1 MKKQVL
7 TVFMAGILTASMSM
21 TALAGWEQEGTN
33 WKYNDNGNYA
43 ANGWYWIDGNNDGIA
58 ESYYFDNTG
67 ILARDTT
74 VEGYTVNADGT
85 WTVNGEIQTRTDVGV
100 VQTQSVAVNNGNA
113 ATGGVNHSAGYD
125 PAHPL
130 AGKIDE
136 WNLRISN
143 TGLIGASGIPICYD
157 NVQALLTNQMDKY
170 YIAPVGNSINP
181 ETGTQMYVSQEDY
194 DKGVMLENALYQWFC
209 NWLNGMDFENMSE
222 MDKAREIQ
230 KVLGQGVY
238 EGMGSLERNAY
249 YSVLIDKKGLCAE
262 YALTACSLAKALGL
276 KSAISGTGDHMVYY
290 IQVDGIAYMGS
301 NQVLNLDFPT
311 PDYVPFSN

>member
-1 MKKQVL
+1 MRKQVL

-21 TALAGWEQEGTN
+21 TALAGWEQEGNN
-33 WKYNDNGNYA
+33 WKYNDNGTYA

-74 VEGYTVNADGT
+74 VEGYTVNADGA
-85 WTVNGEIQTRTDVGV
+85 WTVSGEIQT
-100 VQTQSVAVNNGNA
+100 QNVAVNTGSA

-130 AGKIDE
+130 AGKIDA
-136 WNLRISN
+136 WNLRLTN
-143 TGLIGASGIPICYD
+143 TGWIGANMYICNE
-157 NVQALLTNQMDKY
+157 NVQALLTGQMDKY
-170 YIAPVGNSINP
+170 YIPPVGNSVNP
-181 ETGTQMYVSQEDY
+181 TTGTQMYVSQEDY
-194 DKGVMLENALYQWFC
+194 DKNVHNTQALYQWFC

-222 MDKAREIQ
+222 MDKAKEIQ

-238 EGMGSLERNAY
+238 EGMGSLERNGY
-249 YSVLIDKKGLCAE
+249 YSVLIDKKGLCTE

-276 KSAISGTGDHMVYY
+276 KSAISGTGDHTVYY
-290 IQVDGIAYMGS
+290 IRVNGIAYMGS

>member
-1 MKKQVL
+1 MRKQVL

-21 TALAGWEQEGTN
+21 TALAEWEQEGTN

-74 VEGYTVNADGT
+74 VEGYTVNADGA
-85 WTVNGEIQTRTDVGV
+85 WTVNGV

-136 WNLRISN
+136 WNLRLGN
-143 TGLIGASGIPICYD
+143 TGLIGASGFNIC
-157 NVQALLTNQMDKY
+157 NESFQALLTGQMDKY
-170 YIAPVGNSINP
+170 YMAPAGYSTNP
-181 ETGTQMYVSQEDY
+181 VTGSQVYISQQDY
-194 DKGVMLENALYQWFC
+194 DEGVMIENALYQWFC

-222 MDKAREIQ
+222 MDRAREIQ
-230 KVLGQGVY
+230 KVMSQIKFQWASSTTRY
-238 EGMGSLERNAY
+238 TY
-249 YSVLIDKKGLCAE
+249 YDTLINKKGSCAE
-262 YALTACSLAKALGL
+262 CAMTAGALAKALGL
-276 KSAISGTGDHMVYY
+276 KASISGTGEHMVYY
-290 IQVDGIAYMGS
+290 IQVDGKAYFGQ
-301 NQVLNLDFPT
+301 NETLNLNSPT
-311 PDYVPFSN
+311 PDNVYFQ

>member
-21 TALAGWEQEGTN
+21 TALAGWEQEGNN
-33 WKYNDNGNYA
+33 WKYNDNGAYA

-74 VEGYTVNADGT
+74 VEGYTVNADGA
-85 WTVNGEIQTRTDVGV
+85 WTVNGEIQT
-100 VQTQSVAVNNGNA
+100 QNVAVNNGGSD
-113 ATGGVNHSAGYD
+113 TGGVNHSAGYD

-136 WNLRISN
+136 WNLRITN
-143 TGLIGASGIPICYD
+143 TGLIGVNGNSINICNE

-170 YIAPVGNSINP
+170 YIPPVGNSTNP
-181 ETGTQMYVSQEDY
+181 DTGTQMYVSQEDY
-194 DKGVMLENALYQWFC
+194 DKNVHNTQALYQWFC

-238 EGMGSLERNAY
+238 DRDGVASRNGD
-249 YSVLIDKKGLCAE
+249 YSVLIDRRGQCSE
-262 YALTACSLAKALGL
+262 FALTACSLAKALGL
-276 KSAISGTGDHMVYY
+276 KSAISGTGNHSVYY
-290 IQVDGIAYMGS
+290 IQVDGKAYFGQ
-301 NQVLNLDFPT
+301 NNDLDLDWPT
-311 PDYVPFSN
+311 PDNVYFQ

>member
-74 VEGYTVNADGT
+74 VEGYTVNADGA
-85 WTVNGEIQTRTDVGV
+85 WTVSGEIQT
-100 VQTQSVAVNNGNA
+100 QNVAVNSGGV
-113 ATGGVNHSAGYD
+113 ATVGVNHNAGYD

-130 AGKIDE
+130 AGKIDA
-136 WNLRISN
+136 WNLRLTN
-143 TGLIGASGIPICYD
+143 TGWIGANMYICNE

-170 YIAPVGNSINP
+170 YIPPVGNSTNP
-181 ETGTQMYVSQEDY
+181 DTGTQMYVSQEDY
-194 DKGVMLENALYQWFC
+194 DKNVHNTQALYQWFC

-222 MDKAREIQ
+222 MDKAKEIQ

-238 EGMGSLERNAY
+238 EGMGSLERNGY
-249 YSVLIDKKGLCAE
+249 YSVLIDKKGLCTE

-276 KSAISGTGDHMVYY
+276 KSAISGTGDHTVYY
-290 IQVDGIAYMGS
+290 IRVNGIAYMGS

>member
-21 TALAGWEQEGTN
+21 TALAGWEQEGNN

-74 VEGYTVNADGT
+74 VEGYTVNADGA
-85 WTVNGEIQTRTDVGV
+85 WTVNGEIQT
-100 VQTQSVAVNNGNA
+100 QNVAVNNGGA
-113 ATGGVNHSAGYD
+113 ATGGVNHNAGYD

-130 AGKIDE
+130 AGKIDA
-136 WNLRISN
+136 WNLRLTN
-143 TGLIGASGIPICYD
+143 TGWIGANMYICNE
-157 NVQALLTNQMDKY
+157 NVQALLTGQMDKY
-170 YIAPVGNSINP
+170 YIPPVGNSVNP
-181 ETGTQMYVSQEDY
+181 TTGTQMYVSQEDY
-194 DKGVMLENALYQWFC
+194 DKNVHNTQALYQWFC

-222 MDKAREIQ
+222 MQKAKEIQ
-230 KVLGQGVY
+230 KVLGQGTY
-238 EGMGSLERNAY
+238 EAMGSLERNAD

-262 YALTACSLAKALGL
+262 YAVTACSLAKALGL

>member
-1 MKKQVL
+1 MRKQVL

-21 TALAGWEQEGTN
+21 TALAGWEQEGNN

-74 VEGYTVNADGT
+74 VEGYTVNADGA
-85 WTVNGEIQTRTDVGV
+85 WTVSGEIQT
-100 VQTQSVAVNNGNA
+100 QNVAVNTGSA
-113 ATGGVNHSAGYD
+113 ATGGMNHSAGYD

-136 WNLRISN
+136 WNLRITN
-143 TGLIGASGIPICYD
+143 TGLIGVNGNSINICNE

-170 YIAPVGNSINP
+170 YIPPVGNSTNP
-181 ETGTQMYVSQEDY
+181 DTGTQMYVSQEDY
-194 DKGVMLENALYQWFC
+194 DKNVHNTQALYQWFC

-238 EGMGSLERNAY
+238 DRDGVASRNGD
-249 YSVLIDKKGLCAE
+249 YSVLIDRRGQCSE
-262 YALTACSLAKALGL
+262 FALTACSLAKALGL
-276 KSAISGTGDHMVYY
+276 KSAISGTGTHSVYY
-290 IQVDGIAYMGS
+290 IQVDGKAYFGQ
-301 NQVLNLDFPT
+301 NNDLDLDWPT
-311 PDYVPFSN
+311 PDNVYFQ

>member
-1 MKKQVL
+1 MRKQVL

-21 TALAGWEQEGTN
+21 TALAGWEQEGNN

-74 VEGYTVNADGT
+74 VEGYTVNADGA
-85 WTVNGEIQTRTDVGV
+85 WTVNGEIQT
-100 VQTQSVAVNNGNA
+100 QNVAVNNGGA
-113 ATGGVNHSAGYD
+113 ATGGVNHNAGYD

-130 AGKIDE
+130 AGKIDA
-136 WNLRISN
+136 WNLRLTN
-143 TGLIGASGIPICYD
+143 TGWIGANMYICNE
-157 NVQALLTNQMDKY
+157 NVQALLTGQMDKY
-170 YIAPVGNSINP
+170 YIPPVGNSVNP
-181 ETGTQMYVSQEDY
+181 TTGTQMYVSQEDY
-194 DKGVMLENALYQWFC
+194 DKNVHNTQALYQWFC

-222 MDKAREIQ
+222 MQKAKEIQ
-230 KVLGQGVY
+230 KVLGQGTY
-238 EGMGSLERNAY
+238 EAMGSLERNAD

-262 YALTACSLAKALGL
+262 YAVTACSLAKALGL

>member
-1 MKKQVL
+1 MRKQVL

-67 ILARDTT
+67 VLARDTT
-74 VEGYTVNADGT
+74 VEGYTVNTDGA
-85 WTVNGEIQTRTDVGV
+85 WVVNGEIQT
-100 VQTQSVAVNNGNA
+100 QNVAVNNGDVA
-113 ATGGVNHSAGYD
+113 IGGVNHSAGYD

-136 WNLRISN
+136 WNLRITN
-143 TGLIGASGIPICYD
+143 TGLIGVNGNSINICNE

-170 YIAPVGNSINP
+170 YIPPVGNSTNP
-181 ETGTQMYVSQEDY
+181 DTGTQMHVSQEDY
-194 DKGVMLENALYQWFC
+194 DKNVHNTQALYQWFC

-230 KVLGQGVY
+230 KVLAKGVY
-238 EGMGSLERNAY
+238 EGLGSSERNGY
-249 YSVLIDKKGLCAE
+249 YSVLIEKKGLCSE
-262 YALTACSLAKALGL
+262 YALTACSLAKSLGL
-276 KSAISGTGDHMVYY
+276 KAAVSGTGTHSVYY
-290 IQVDGIAYMGS
+290 IQVDGKAYFGQ
-301 NQVLNLDFPT
+301 NNDLDLDWPT
-311 PDYVPFSN
+311 PDKVYFQ

>member
-1 MKKQVL
+1 MRKQVL

-21 TALAGWEQEGTN
+21 TALAGWEQEGNN

-74 VEGYTVNADGT
+74 VEGYTVNADGA
-85 WTVNGEIQTRTDVGV
+85 WTVNGEIQT
-100 VQTQSVAVNNGNA
+100 QNVAVNNGGSD
-113 ATGGVNHSAGYD
+113 TGGVNHSAGYD

-136 WNLRISN
+136 WNLRITN
-143 TGLIGASGIPICYD
+143 TGLIGVNGNSINICNE

-170 YIAPVGNSINP
+170 YIPPVGNSTNP
-181 ETGTQMYVSQEDY
+181 DTGTQMYVSQEDY
-194 DKGVMLENALYQWFC
+194 DKNVHNTQALYQWFC

-238 EGMGSLERNAY
+238 DRDGVASRNGD
-249 YSVLIDKKGLCAE
+249 YSVLIDRRGQCSE
-262 YALTACSLAKALGL
+262 FALTACSLAKALGL
-276 KSAISGTGDHMVYY
+276 KSAISGTGTHSVYY
-290 IQVDGIAYMGS
+290 IQVDGKAYFGQ
-301 NQVLNLDFPT
+301 NNDLDLDWPT
-311 PDYVPFSN
+311 PDNVYFQ

>member
-21 TALAGWEQEGTN
+21 TALAGWEQEGNN

-43 ANGWYWIDGNNDGIA
+43 TNGWYWIDGNNDGIA

-74 VEGYTVNADGT
+74 VEGYTVNADGA
-85 WTVNGEIQTRTDVGV
+85 WTVNGEIQT
-100 VQTQSVAVNNGNA
+100 QNVAVNNGGA
-113 ATGGVNHSAGYD
+113 ATGGVNHNAGYD

-136 WNLRISN
+136 WNLRITN
-143 TGLIGASGIPICYD
+143 TGLIGGFNICNE

-170 YIAPVGNSINP
+170 YIPPVGNSINP

-222 MDKAREIQ
+222 MDRAREIQ

-238 EGMGSLERNAY
+238 EGMGSLERNGY

-262 YALTACSLAKALGL
+262 YAVTACSLAKALGL

>member
-21 TALAGWEQEGTN
+21 TALAGWEQEGNN
-33 WKYNDNGNYA
+33 WKYNDNGAYA

-74 VEGYTVNADGT
+74 VEGYTVNADGA
-85 WTVNGEIQTRTDVGV
+85 WTVNGEIQT
-100 VQTQSVAVNNGNA
+100 QNVAVNNGGA
-113 ATGGVNHSAGYD
+113 ATGGVNHNAGYD

-143 TGLIGASGIPICYD
+143 TGLIGASGIPICDD

-222 MDKAREIQ
+222 MDRAREIQ

-238 EGMGSLERNAY
+238 EGMGSLERNGY

-262 YALTACSLAKALGL
+262 YAVTACSLAKALGL

-311 PDYVPFSN
+311 PDYVPFGN

>member
-1 MKKQVL
+1 MRKQVL

-21 TALAGWEQEGTN
+21 TALAGWEQEGNN

-43 ANGWYWIDGNNDGIA
+43 TNGWYWIDGNNDGIA

-74 VEGYTVNADGT
+74 VEGYTVNADGA
-85 WTVNGEIQTRTDVGV
+85 WTVNGV

-136 WNLRISN
+136 WNLRITN
-143 TGLIGASGIPICYD
+143 TGLIGGFNIC
-157 NVQALLTNQMDKY
+157 NESFQALLTGQMDKY
-170 YIAPVGNSINP
+170 YMAPAGYSTNP
-181 ETGTQMYVSQEDY
+181 VTGSQVYISQQDY
-194 DKGVMLENALYQWFC
+194 DEGVMIENALYQWFC

-222 MDKAREIQ
+222 MDRAREIQ
-230 KVLGQGVY
+230 KVMSQIKFQWSSNTTRY
-238 EGMGSLERNAY
+238 TY
-249 YSVLIDKKGLCAE
+249 YDTLINKKGSCAE
-262 YALTACSLAKALGL
+262 CAMTAGALAKALGL
-276 KSAISGTGDHMVYY
+276 KASISGTGEHMVYY
-290 IQVDGIAYMGS
+290 IQVDGKAYFGQ
-301 NQVLNLDFPT
+301 NETLNLNSPT
-311 PDYVPFSN
+311 PDNVYFQ

>member
-74 VEGYTVNADGT
+74 VEGYTVNADGA

-113 ATGGVNHSAGYD
+113 ATGGVNHNAGYD

-136 WNLRISN
+136 WNLRITN
-143 TGLIGASGIPICYD
+143 TGLIGASGFNICNE

-170 YIAPVGNSINP
+170 YIPPVGNSVNP
-181 ETGTQMYVSQEDY
+181 IDR
-194 DKGVMLENALYQWFC
+194 K
-209 NWLNGMDFENMSE
+209 
-222 MDKAREIQ
+222 
-230 KVLGQGVY
+230 
-238 EGMGSLERNAY
+238 
-249 YSVLIDKKGLCAE
+249 SV
-262 YALTACSLAKALGL
+262 
-276 KSAISGTGDHMVYY
+276 V
-290 IQVDGIAYMGS
+290 
-301 NQVLNLDFPT
+301 
-311 PDYVPFSN
+311 

>member
-1 MKKQVL
+1 MRKQVL

-21 TALAGWEQEGTN
+21 TALAGWEQEGNN

-67 ILARDTT
+67 ILARDTM
-74 VEGYTVNADGT
+74 VEGYTVNADGA
-85 WTVNGEIQTRTDVGV
+85 WTVNGV

-136 WNLRISN
+136 WNLRLGN
-143 TGLIGASGIPICYD
+143 TGLIGASGNSINICNE

-170 YIAPVGNSINP
+170 YIPPVGNSINP
-181 ETGTQMYVSQEDY
+181 TTGTQMYVSQEDY
-194 DKGVMLENALYQWFC
+194 DKNVHNTQALYQWFC

-230 KVLGQGVY
+230 KVLAQGQYVIENTVG
-238 EGMGSLERNAY
+238 RNGY
-249 YSVLIDKKGLCAE
+249 YSVLIDKRGVCEE
-262 YALTACSLAKALGL
+262 YSLTACSLAKALGL
-276 KSAISGTGDHMVYY
+276 KAAISGTGNHSVYY
-290 IQVDGIAYMGS
+290 IRVNGTAYMGS

-311 PDYVPFSN
+311 PDNVYFQ

>member
-1 MKKQVL
+1 MRKQVL

-21 TALAGWEQEGTN
+21 TALAEWEQEGTN

-74 VEGYTVNADGT
+74 VEGYTVNADGA
-85 WTVNGEIQTRTDVGV
+85 WTVNGEIQT
-100 VQTQSVAVNNGNA
+100 QNVAVNNGGA
-113 ATGGVNHSAGYD
+113 ATGGVNHNAGYD

-136 WNLRISN
+136 WNLRLGN
-143 TGLIGASGIPICYD
+143 TGLIGASGLPICND

-170 YIAPVGNSINP
+170 YIPPVGNSVNP
-181 ETGTQMYVSQEDY
+181 ITGTQMYVSQEDY
-194 DKGVMLENALYQWFC
+194 DKNVHNTQALYQWFC

-230 KVLGQGVY
+230 KVLAKGVY
-238 EGMGSLERNAY
+238 EGLGSSERNAD
-249 YSVLIDKKGLCAE
+249 YSVLIEKKGLCSE
-262 YALTACSLAKALGL
+262 YALTACSLAKSLGL
-276 KSAISGTGDHMVYY
+276 KAAVSGTGTHSVYY
-290 IQVDGIAYMGS
+290 IQVDGKAYFGQ
-301 NQVLNLDFPT
+301 NNDLDLDWPT
-311 PDYVPFSN
+311 PDNVYFQ

>member
-21 TALAGWEQEGTN
+21 TALAGWEQEGNN

-43 ANGWYWIDGNNDGIA
+43 TNGWYWIDGNNDGIA

-74 VEGYTVNADGT
+74 VEGYTVNADGA
-85 WTVNGEIQTRTDVGV
+85 WTVNGEIQT
-100 VQTQSVAVNNGNA
+100 QNVAVNNGGA
-113 ATGGVNHSAGYD
+113 ATGGVNHNAGYD

-143 TGLIGASGIPICYD
+143 TGLIGASGIPICDD

-222 MDKAREIQ
+222 MDRAREIQ

-238 EGMGSLERNAY
+238 EGMGSLERNGY

-262 YALTACSLAKALGL
+262 YAVTACSLAKALGL
-276 KSAISGTGDHMVYY
+276 KSTISGTGDHMVYY
-290 IQVDGIAYMGS
+290 IKVNGTAYMGS

-311 PDYVPFSN
+311 PDSVHFR

>member
-7 TVFMAGILTASMSM
+7 TVFMAGILTASISM
-21 TALAGWEQEGTN
+21 TARAGWEQEGNN
-33 WKYNDNGNYA
+33 WKYNDNGAYA

-74 VEGYTVNADGT
+74 VEGYAVNADGA

-136 WNLRISN
+136 WNLRITN
-143 TGLIGASGIPICYD
+143 TGLIGASGFNICNE

-170 YIAPVGNSINP
+170 YIPPVGNSINP
-181 ETGTQMYVSQEDY
+181 ITGTQMYVSQEDY
-194 DKGVMLENALYQWFC
+194 DKNVHNTQALYQWFC

-230 KVLGQGVY
+230 KVLAQGVY
-238 EGMGSLERNAY
+238 EGLGSSERNGY
-249 YSVLIDKKGLCAE
+249 YAVLIEKKGLCSE
-262 YALTACSLAKALGL
+262 YALTACSLAKSLGL
-276 KSAISGTGDHMVYY
+276 KAAINRMSSNHAVYY
-290 IQVDGIAYMGS
+290 IQIDGKAYFGQ
-301 NQVLNLDFPT
+301 NNDLDLDFPT
-311 PDYVPFSN
+311 PDNVYFQ